1 LGHREHR
8 RDAPAQAA
16 IAFLTVSDSRTRET
30 DRSGQAARRIL
41 EGAGHR
47 ISHYCILPDEP
58 SKVGAQIERWLARD
72 DCDAIVVSGGTG
84 ISTRDRTYEALAGFL
99 DKRLDGFGELFRALS
114 YEQIGSAAMLSRAI
128 GGIARGKPL
137 FSVPGSTPAVE
148 LALERL
154 ILPELGHLLAE
165 LRK

>member
-16 IAFLTVSDSRTRET
+16 IALLTVSDSRTAET
-30 DRSGQAARRIL
+30 DRSGQAARRMF
-41 EGAGHR
+41 EDAGHR
-47 ISHYCILPDEP
+47 IAHYCILPDEP
-58 SKVGAQIERWLARD
+58 RKVAAQVERWLGHD
-72 DCDAIVVSGGTG
+72 DCDAIIVNGGTG

-99 DKRLDGFGELFRALS
+99 DKRLEGFGELFRALS

-128 GGIARGKPL
+128 GGVARGKLL